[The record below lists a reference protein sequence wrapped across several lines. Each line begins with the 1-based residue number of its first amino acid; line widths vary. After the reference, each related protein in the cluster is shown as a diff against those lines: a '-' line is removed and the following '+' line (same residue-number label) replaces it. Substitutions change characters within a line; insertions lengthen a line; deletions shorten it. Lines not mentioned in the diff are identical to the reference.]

1 MPYTARANL
10 ILSQFKSR
18 VVVPPDTPNSPVW
31 TAPLV
36 PVWQT
41 SELLTTIEGLDAV
54 GGVLSTTV
62 ELLTVADVTVSTAS
76 AVVAAERT
84 AANAT
89 SPIRRNMTR

>member
-1 MPYTARANL
+1 M
-10 ILSQFKSR
+10 SR
-18 VVVPPDTPNSPVW
+18 VVVPPDTPKMPVC

-36 PVWQT
+36 PVWQI

-76 AVVAAERT
+76 AVVAIERT
-84 AANAT
+84 AANAA
-89 SPIRRNMTR
+89 SPIHLNIAK